1 MGRSLYPPIEPY
13 SVSYLKVS
21 DLHEIC
27 YEEAG
32 NPEGRPAVFLHGGPG
47 AGIVPIYRQVFNP
60 KLYRIVLPDQRGAG
74 RSRPHGELRENT
86 TWDLVADLERLREHL
101 RIPRWMVVGG
111 SWGGTLALAYAQAY
125 PDSVSAMILR
135 GTWLAR
141 QRDLDWQ
148 TGSSGAA
155 QLYPQE
161 YHDFV
166 SYIPPGERDDVVAAY
181 LERLASTDPVVAN
194 AAAQNWGR
202 WESCKISLDPRADLA
217 GRSFE
222 DVAGDYLHMAKFE
235 ALYEHKRAWLKR
247 DCQLL
252 EDMPRIAHIP
262 GVVICGRYDTITPPE
277 SSWAIAERWPA
288 AELKLVPA
296 TGHAFFEAGI
306 IDAHV
311 TATDHF
317 GALPGPANGWNAA
330 VKPPRQFSG

>member
-1 MGRSLYPPIEPY
+1 MRRRSLYPPIEPY
-13 SVSYLKVS
+13 RISYLKVS

-32 NPEGRPAVFLHGGPG
+32 NAEGRPVVFLHGGPG
-47 AGIVPIYRQVFNP
+47 AGIVPIYRQIFDP
-60 KLYRIVLPDQRGAG
+60 KVYRIVLPDQRGAG

-101 RIPRWMVVGG
+101 EIPRWMVVGG
-111 SWGGTLALAYAQAY
+111 SWGGTLALAYAQAH
-125 PDSVSAMILR
+125 PQCVSALILR

-141 QRDLDWQ
+141 QRDIDWQ
-148 TGSSGAA
+148 FGASGASD
-155 QLYPQE
+155 LYPHE
-161 YHDFV
+161 YDEFV
-166 SYIPPGERDDVVAAY
+166 SYIPPAERNDIVAAY
-181 LERLASTDPVVAN
+181 LRRLTSADLSVAN
-194 AAAQNWGR
+194 EAARNWGR
-202 WESCKISLDPRADLA
+202 WEACKISLDPQADLA

-247 DCQLL
+247 DCQLI

-277 SSWAIAERWPA
+277 ASWSIVRRWPA

-296 TGHAFFEAGI
+296 TGHAFFEPGI
-306 IDAHV
+306 VDAHV

-317 GALPGPANGWNAA
+317 ASLPGPANGWNAI
-330 VKPPRQFSG
+330 R